1 MYNRIMLK
9 LSGELMM
16 GNKDFGID
24 QDAVAKYA
32 SQIVEL
38 VKMGKQII
46 VEIGAGNIYRG
57 KEEKGMKRTIA
68 DNLGMLGSVMNAIN
82 LREAIDKFG
91 HQEARALSQIYM
103 PYIIQYYTP
112 GKAIHYMDEKKIVI
126 MGGGTGNQFFST
138 DTGAVLHAL
147 QTNCDVV
154 LKATNVDGVYD
165 SDPNINKN
173 AKKYDELSYDEVLA
187 KKLAVMDQTAF
198 ALARDNGLTIIVFN
212 VTKEGNLM
220 KVINGEKIG
229 TIIK

>member
-1 MYNRIMLK
+1 MLK

-24 QDAVAKYA
+24 QKTVSKYA

-38 VKMGKQII
+38 VKMGKQVI

-57 KEEKGMKRTIA
+57 REEKEMKRTIA

-103 PYIIQYYTP
+103 PFIIQYYTP

-138 DTGAVLHAL
+138 DTGAVLHGL
-147 QTNCDVV
+147 QTGCDVV
-154 LKATNVDGVYD
+154 LKATNVDGVYN
-165 SDPNINKN
+165 SDPNENKD
-173 AKKYDELSYDEVLA
+173 AKKYDTLSYDEVLS

-198 ALARDNGLTIIVFN
+198 ALARDNGLTIVVFN
-212 VTKEGNLM
+212 VTKEGNLKKAAM
-220 KVINGEKIG
+220 GEKIG
-229 TIIK
+229 TIVK

>member
-16 GNKDFGID
+16 GDKDFGID
-24 QDAVAKYA
+24 QNAVAKYA

-38 VKMGKQII
+38 VKMGKQVI

-68 DNLGMLGSVMNAIN
+68 DNLGMLGSAMNAIN

-154 LKATNVDGVYD
+154 LKATDVDGVYD
-165 SDPNINKN
+165 SDPKENKD
-173 AKKYDELSYDEVLA
+173 AKKYDELSYDEVLS

-212 VTKEGNLM
+212 VTKEDNLK
-220 KVINGEKIG
+220 KVIAGEKLG
-229 TIIK
+229 TIVK